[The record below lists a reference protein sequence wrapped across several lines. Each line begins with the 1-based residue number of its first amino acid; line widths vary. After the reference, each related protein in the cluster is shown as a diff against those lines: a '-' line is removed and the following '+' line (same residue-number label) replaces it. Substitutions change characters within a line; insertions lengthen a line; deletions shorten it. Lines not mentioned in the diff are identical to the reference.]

1 MASYNET
8 VLYSSLGGTNTNF
21 SLSSPPSAY
30 DSIRVCYGSP
40 SIGANSNSLNNLGAM
55 WTVTYPTAGHNYV
68 NLYNMFFGGVNTT
81 TCNTPYR
88 TCAAYSACSSQNWK
102 IVFNRY
108 GTTNSNNTTINAPWT
123 HVYSVIGIT
132 TGSQGHFHKDL
143 LYDVYRD
150 GQSTTVQLTAHPSGY
165 KRIGIVAGALGT
177 AFGSQSMDIY
187 QEYNYANLAYGPRSG
202 NIMIL
207 SKYSDSPTAI
217 QRNLVMVGMYG
228 GCSGQTWTHRYGKA
242 MIETGGNPFDNQT
255 AYAVVKQVIGIDRI

>member
-8 VLYSSLGGTNTNF
+8 VLYSSLGGTAGNF
-21 SLSSPPSAY
+21 SLNSPPSAY

-40 SIGANSNSLNNLGAM
+40 RIGMSSTGLNNLGAM
-55 WTVTYPTAGHNYV
+55 WTVTYPTAGYNYA
-68 NLYNMFFGGVNTT
+68 NLYNMFFGGVSTA

-108 GTTNSNNTTINAPWT
+108 GTTNSYSTTTNAAWT

-132 TGSQGHFHKDL
+132 TGSQGDFHKDL

-150 GQSTTVQLTAHPSGY
+150 GQSSTIQLTAHPSGY
-165 KRIGIVAGALGT
+165 KRIGIVAGALST

-187 QEYNYANLAYGPRSG
+187 QEYNYDNLAYAPRSG

-207 SKYSDSPTAI
+207 SKYSDSPTGI
-217 QRNLVMVGMYG
+217 QNNIVAVGMYG
-228 GCSGQTWTHRYGKA
+228 GCSGQTWTHRYGYF
-242 MIETGGNPFDNQT
+242 MRETGGNPVDQST
-255 AYAVVKQVIGIDRI
+255 VYAVVKQVIGIDRV

>member
-8 VLYSSLGGTNTNF
+8 VLFSALGGTNGNF
-21 SLSSPPSAY
+21 SLNSPPSAY

-40 SIGANSNSLNNLGAM
+40 MIGGASTTLNNLGAM

-68 NLYNMFFGGVNTT
+68 NLYNMFFGGVSTT

-88 TCAAYSACSSQNWK
+88 TCAAYSACSSQDWK

-108 GTTNSNNTTINAPWT
+108 GATNTNNTTTNAPWT

-132 TGSQGHFHKDL
+132 TGSQGNFHKDL
-143 LYDVYRD
+143 LYDVYRE
-150 GQSTTVQLTAHPSGY
+150 GQASTIQLTAHPSGY

-202 NIMIL
+202 NIMLL

-242 MIETGGNPFDNQT
+242 MIETGGDPFDNQT
-255 AYAVVKQVIGIDRI
+255 AYAVVKQVIGIDRK

>member
-1 MASYNET
+1 MASYKET
-8 VLYSSLGGTNTNF
+8 VLFSSLAGTNTNF
-21 SLSSPPSAY
+21 SLNSPPSAY

-40 SIGANSNSLNNLGAM
+40 KIGSTETGLNNLGAM

-68 NLYNMFFGGVNTT
+68 NLYNMFFGGVSTT

-88 TCAAYSACSSQNWK
+88 TCASYSACSSQNWK

-108 GTTNSNNTTINAPWT
+108 GATNSYATTTNAPWT
-123 HVYSVIGIT
+123 RVYSVIGIT
-132 TGSQGHFHKDL
+132 TGSQGNFHKDL

-150 GQSTTVQLTAHPSGY
+150 GQSTTVNLTAHPSGY

-177 AFGSQSMDIY
+177 AYGSQSMDIY
-187 QEYNYANLAYGPRSG
+187 QEYNYANMATGPMSG

-207 SKYSDSPTAI
+207 SKYSDSKTAI
-217 QRNLVMVGMYG
+217 QRTLVMVGMYG

-242 MIETGGNPFDNQT
+242 MVETGGNPFDNQ
-255 AYAVVKQVIGIDRI
+255 ANYAVVKQIIGIDRI